1 MKRALLLLAVPLAG
15 CMAGPDYARPEL
27 PVSPAWTAANAAPAA
42 RTSWWRGFRDPT
54 LDALVAAALAGNL
67 DLEAALARVETA
79 RAAVRG
85 ADAALLPAAEVDGT
99 AARAQQSLNAGLG
112 QLSRFVPDF
121 PRTVYRAQ
129 LNVGGSWELDFA
141 GGLRRRRE
149 IARADMAGRAAE
161 LEAVRLAISGEVA
174 DAYLAL
180 RGATAQR
187 EALATQLA
195 LLVDRRQIMAARLAA
210 GTAPRSALDQSSAA
224 RDEVNAL
231 LAPLD
236 AAVAAQ
242 RNRLAVLLGR
252 VPGVALPE
260 LGAGGAVPDAPDPAA
275 GVPADILRHRADVRA
290 AEAQLIAANAGI
302 GAALAEYYPKLSLSG
317 LIGLDS
323 NRFANLVEGDS
334 AVVQGALGLR
344 WRLFDFG
351 RVDAEVRAAR
361 GRTRE
366 ALAAYRA
373 TVLRASEE
381 VETSFAQLSAMRA
394 RLGWLVARRA
404 ALAAAADATDKAFRA
419 GAISRDAAV
428 EARVPLAA
436 LDAAIAAA
444 RVDQARAVVACAR
457 ALGGATAAE

>member
-1 MKRALLLLAVPLAG
+1 MKRLLILLAFPLAG
-15 CMAGPDYARPEL
+15 CMAGPNYARPDL
-27 PVSPAWTAANAAPAA
+27 PVMPAWSAANDRPAA
-42 RTSWWRGFRDPT
+42 RAEWWRSFGDPA
-54 LDALVAAALAGNL
+54 LDALEAAALGANL
-67 DLEAALARVETA
+67 DIEAALARIDTA

-85 ADAALLPAAEVDGT
+85 ADAALLPAAEVDGS

-121 PRTVYRAQ
+121 PRTVNRAQ

-149 IARADMAGRAAE
+149 AARADLAGRAAE
-161 LEAVRLAISGEVA
+161 LQAVRLAISGEVA

-180 RGATAQR
+180 RGAEAQR
-187 EALATQLA
+187 AALAA
-195 LLVDRRQIMAARLAA
+195 YVDLLEDRRGIMAARLAA
-210 GTAPRSALDQSSAA
+210 GAASRSAFDQSSAA
-224 RDEVNAL
+224 RDDARTL

-236 AAVAAQ
+236 AAIAAQ
-242 RNRLAVLLGR
+242 RNRLSVLLAR
-252 VPGVALPE
+252 APGAPLPE
-260 LGAGGAVPDAPDPAA
+260 LGAGGAVPDAADPAA
-275 GVPADILRHRADVRA
+275 GVPADILRFRPDVHA
-290 AEAQLIAANAGI
+290 AEARLVAANAGI

-317 LIGLDS
+317 LVGLDS
-323 NRFANLVEGDS
+323 NRFGSLIEGDS
-334 AVVQGALGLR
+334 AVVQGALGLS

-351 RVDAEVRAAR
+351 RIDAEVRAAR

-373 TVLRASEE
+373 AVLRASED
-381 VETSFAQLSAMRA
+381 VESSFAQLAAMRV
-394 RLGWLVARRA
+394 RLTWLVSRRE
-404 ALAAAADATDKAFRA
+404 ALAAASAASDKAHKA

-428 EARVPLAA
+428 ESRAPLAL
-436 LDAAIAAA
+436 LDSAIASA